1 MPSHRLLWQSSI
13 TSYWLCD
20 HMSFS
25 GWSQRAGS
33 VISLSYFVISSAALS
48 LDFPAYCWLKC
59 HFKLVSLSRCV
70 NDSVS
75 QHSRGGLILMCWLRL
90 TWFDLACQPSTAGI
104 CISMTTGLPAWR
116 YVFNFVAVKL
126 LAVNT
131 PCCSIIEEKPLTKS
145 HNKLL
150 TLKVPH
156 CLII

>member
-13 TSYWLCD
+13 TSYWLCH

-116 YVFNFVAVKL
+116 YVFNWWCSCLCSRQTTSCKYTL
-126 LAVNT
+126 LQYYRREATNK
-131 PCCSIIEEKPLTKS
+131 KPL
-145 HNKLL
+145 
-150 TLKVPH
+150 
-156 CLII
+156 